1 MSSVVEGRV
10 EPPLETGTFVLEPDD
25 YAVLGQADFGAP
37 GLMATELIGPFVALQ
52 ASGPLIMVHDA
63 IVEANLGI
71 GHHPH
76 RFNERLF
83 YILEGSLSHDDALNQ
98 ITGFMGTGDVACL
111 TEGETGML
119 HKEWNDTGER
129 THAFILVYETRPVP
143 EHAAFAALRDAE
155 APRYEEAPGVT
166 TKELVGPR
174 AELAVNGDI
183 RFFADSSFESGS
195 ELAVELDVG
204 EGALL
209 YPLAGEFVT
218 GGGEILR
225 PGNTLIEAPNDG
237 KRRFTVTARSGARAL
252 RVVHGPGRGIVT
264 GRPLARRG

>member
-1 MSSVVEGRV
+1 MKT
-10 EPPLETGTFVLEPDD
+10 ETSKATEMVLLSPDD
-25 YAVLGQADFGAP
+25 YVVLGESDFGSP
-37 GLMATELIGPFVALQ
+37 GLSATEIIGPFVPLQ

-63 IVEANLGI
+63 FVEANKGI

-76 RFNERLF
+76 RYNERLF
-83 YILEGSLSHDDALNQ
+83 YILEGSLSHDDALNR
-98 ITGFMGTGDVACL
+98 ITGFMGKGDVARL

-143 EHAAFAALRDAE
+143 ERASFAALRDAD

-174 AELAVNGDI
+174 AGLEVNGDI
-183 RFFADSSFESGS
+183 RSFADSALQTGS
-195 ELAVELDVG
+195 KLTLGLGEG

-209 YPLAGEFVT
+209 FPLEGELEAGNDVT
-218 GGGEILR
+218 LL
-225 PGNTLIEAPNDG
+225 PGNTLIVPAADES
-237 KRRFTVTARSGARAL
+237 RRVALLARADSRLL
-252 RVVHGPGRGIVT
+252 RTVHGPGRGLVT
-264 GRPLARRG
+264 ARPILRRLGA

>member
-1 MSSVVEGRV
+1 VSN
-10 EPPLETGTFVLEPDD
+10 PKTLTPTDLIVLSADD
-25 YAVLGQADFGAP
+25 YAVLGESDFGTP
-37 GLMATELIGPFVALQ
+37 GLQATEVIGPFVSLQ

-63 IVEANLGI
+63 FVEANLGI

-98 ITGFMGTGDVACL
+98 ITGFMGKGDVARL

-143 EHAAFAALRDAE
+143 EKASFAALRDAE
-155 APRYEEAPGVT
+155 APRYEEAPGVR
-166 TKELVGPR
+166 TKELVGPK
-174 AELAVNGDI
+174 ADLPVNGDI
-183 RFFADSSFESGS
+183 RFFADSQLAAGS
-195 ELAVELDVG
+195 ELVVSLEEG

-209 YPLAGEFVT
+209 YPLAGELSL
-218 GGGEILR
+218 GDSGSLA
-225 PGNTLIEAPNDG
+225 PGNSLIVPVGDAPRNVTL
-237 KRRFTVTARSGARAL
+237 TALTDARL
-252 RVVHGPGRGIVT
+252 MRTVHGSGRGLVHGSPI
-264 GRPLARRG
+264 PRRG

>member
-1 MSSVVEGRV
+1 MLLLS
-10 EPPLETGTFVLEPDD
+10 TDD
-25 YAVLGQADFGAP
+25 YVVLGESDFGTP
-37 GLMATELIGPFVALQ
+37 GLTATEIIGPFVPLQ

-63 IVEANLGI
+63 IVEANMGI

-98 ITGFMGTGDVACL
+98 ITGFMGSGDIARL

-143 EHAAFAALRDAE
+143 EKASFDALRDAD

-174 AELAVNGDI
+174 AKLTVNGDI
-183 RFFADSSFESGS
+183 RFFADSAFGAGS
-195 ELAVELDVG
+195 RLEFQLG
-204 EGALL
+204 QSEGTLL
-209 YPLAGEFVT
+209 YPLEGEFRVHSET
-218 GGGEILR
+218 FAPGSAVIFAPDDVEREATVEALNSGRLLR
-225 PGNTLIEAPNDG
+225 A
-237 KRRFTVTARSGARAL
+237 
-252 RVVHGPGRGIVT
+252 VHGPGRGLIR
-264 GRPLARRG
+264 GRPQLARRGA

>member
-1 MSSVVEGRV
+1 MNGPHPTKATDMKLLS
-10 EPPLETGTFVLEPDD
+10 PHD
-25 YAVLGQADFGAP
+25 YVVLGESDFGSP
-37 GLMATELIGPFVALQ
+37 GLTATEIIGPFVPLQ

-63 IVEANLGI
+63 IVEANFGI

-76 RFNERLF
+76 RYNERLF

-98 ITGFMGTGDVACL
+98 ITGFMGKGDIARL

-143 EHAAFAALRDAE
+143 ERASFAALRDGD

-174 AELAVNGDI
+174 ADLPVNGDI
-183 RFFADSSFESGS
+183 RFFGDSQLSAGS
-195 ELAVELDVG
+195 ELALELTEG

-209 YPLAGEFVT
+209 YPLEGKLATGE
-218 GGGEILR
+218 GIEMR
-225 PGNTLIEAPNDG
+225 PGNTLIIPPAD
-237 KRRFTVTARSGARAL
+237 GARRITVSAL
-252 RVVHGPGRGIVT
+252 SDARLLRTVHGPGRGLVT
-264 GRPLARRG
+264 DRPPLPRRSA

>member
-1 MSSVVEGRV
+1 MKT
-10 EPPLETGTFVLEPDD
+10 ETSKAIEMILLSHDD
-25 YAVLGQADFGAP
+25 YVVLGESDFGTP
-37 GLMATELIGPFVALQ
+37 GLTATEIIGPFVPLQ

-63 IVEANLGI
+63 FVEANKGI

-76 RFNERLF
+76 RYNERLF
-83 YILEGSLSHDDALNQ
+83 YILEGSLSHDDALNR
-98 ITGFMGTGDVACL
+98 ITGFMGAGDVARL

-143 EHAAFAALRDAE
+143 ERASFAALREAN

-174 AELAVNGDI
+174 SGLAVNGDI
-183 RFFADSSFESGS
+183 RFFADSAFEAGS
-195 ELAVELDVG
+195 ELTLEFGEG

-209 YPLAGEFVT
+209 FPLEGEVAIDSDT
-218 GGGEILR
+218 MLLPGDSLVVPPSDGPRRIGLEAQADSRLLR
-225 PGNTLIEAPNDG
+225 A
-237 KRRFTVTARSGARAL
+237 
-252 RVVHGPGRGIVT
+252 VHGPGRGLVT
-264 GRPLARRG
+264 GRPRLRRAEA